1 MTKKLLIGIFI
12 SFILNALANLKA
24 DKNVTKT
31 NINALLEINNDSL
44 GILISRISLVYKYS
58 FVPIKSHVAGMLI
71 YNTATN
77 VVLTNNVIPRFYYKE
92 QNGVRVLWQNCT
104 NSYKNY
110 TGTTN
115 IN

>member
-44 GILISRISLVYKYS
+44 GILISRISY
-58 FVPIKSHVAGMLI
+58 I
-71 YNTATN
+71 
-77 VVLTNNVIPRFYYKE
+77 R
-92 QNGVRVLWQNCT
+92 
-104 NSYKNY
+104 
-110 TGTTN
+110 
-115 IN
+115 